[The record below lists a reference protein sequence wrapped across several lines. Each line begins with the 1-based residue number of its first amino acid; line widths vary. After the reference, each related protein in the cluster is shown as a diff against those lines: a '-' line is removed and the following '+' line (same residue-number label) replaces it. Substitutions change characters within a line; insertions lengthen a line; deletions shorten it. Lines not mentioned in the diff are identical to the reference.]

1 MRAALAPTA
10 LLLLLVWA
18 ISVAGATGW
27 SFTANAC
34 LFAAALVLLAI
45 RRFA

>member
-1 MRAALAPTA
+1 MHAALAPTA

-27 SFTANAC
+27 SLIVNWS
-34 LFAAALVLLAI
+34 LFAVALALLAV
-45 RRFA
+45 RRFV